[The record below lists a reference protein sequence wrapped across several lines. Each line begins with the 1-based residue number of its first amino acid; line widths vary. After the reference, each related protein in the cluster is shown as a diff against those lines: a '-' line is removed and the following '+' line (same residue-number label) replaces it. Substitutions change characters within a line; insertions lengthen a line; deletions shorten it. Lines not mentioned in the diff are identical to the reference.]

1 MICPVSVTTSVVHE
15 PSNLYYKMLHN
26 VVSQMEAKFTKG
38 MWVLFGSF
46 FMFSNF
52 YQLDLHNKT
61 CIAVANLR

>member
-1 MICPVSVTTSVVHE
+1 MIGPVLVTTSVVHE

-26 VVSQMEAKFTKG
+26 VVSQMEVEFTKG

-52 YQLDLHNKT
+52 Y
-61 CIAVANLR
+61 